1 MPRNVEVCRCGS
13 ERRRLEALGYTFDS
27 TPAHAGSQAPSA
39 PRQPRERRGLLT
51 ALIGY
56 EIDTDLSAGWRGT
69 YKGLFVVAVVAVF
82 GFTARFVHT
91 HRQPVRGTVDVIVS
105 LQDFTR
111 SVDPNVKNAIP
122 SFLAS
127 AGRVGSLPLTGT
139 PTDPVR
145 PIDEAELR
153 QGFCSPRLAT
163 LVRYEYPGYYDD
175 WSDEELEQVVL
186 EKYPDYSDR
195 LCMLSSR
202 LDAGPGEVVKY
213 EFKPRPPQS
222 WALVGLS
229 ALLPTAVFALACLNV
244 YYRVIVGR
252 RAARRERDQGSRT
265 NRNAA

>member
-13 ERRRLEALGYTFDS
+13 ERRRLEALGYKFDS
-27 TPAHAGSQAPSA
+27 TLAPAGSQAPPA
-39 PRQPRERRGLLT
+39 TRPRRERRGLIA

-56 EIDTDLSAGWRGT
+56 EIDTDLSAGWRGI

-82 GFTARFVHT
+82 GFTARFIHT
-91 HRQPVRGTVDVIVS
+91 QRQPVRGTVDVIVS

-111 SVDPNVKNAIP
+111 RVDPNVKNAIP
-122 SFLAS
+122 LFLAS

-139 PTDPVR
+139 PTEPVR

-163 LVRYEYPGYYDD
+163 LVRYEYPGFYDD

-186 EKYPDYSDR
+186 EKHPDYADR
-195 LCMLSSR
+195 VCMLSSR
-202 LDAGPGEVVKY
+202 LDAGPGEVVMY
-213 EFKPRPPQS
+213 EFKPRSPQD
-222 WALVGLS
+222 WALFGLG

-252 RAARRERDQGSRT
+252 LAARRERDQGSRT